1 MRCKNELQLEY
12 IFFEVNQAIC
22 KKVLQVLFNQT
33 ARDPGFCSKL
43 IVRMDGLHMVLC
55 LYRNNIQSFLGL
67 RDTRNA
73 C

>member
-22 KKVLQVLFNQT
+22 KKVLQVLFNQM
-33 ARDPGFCSKL
+33 AIDPGFCSKL

-55 LYRNNIQSFLGL
+55 LLKTIYSRF
-67 RDTRNA
+67 
-73 C
+73 